1 LTDGEALGDFIERR
15 EARAFEILLRRHGR
29 MVLGVCRRLLG
40 NPHDADDAF
49 QATFLVLV
57 RKADSI
63 KPREAVGNW
72 LYGVAYRTA
81 LVARAKLARRRLME
95 KQVEDMPH
103 PQDRHESCWNE
114 LRPLLD
120 QELHRLPDKY
130 RLAVVLCDLEGRSR
144 KDVARQLAIP
154 EGTLSSR
161 LATARKQLAQR
172 LVRHGFALSSVS
184 LGALLVNNAA
194 SACVAP
200 SLMAATTK
208 AALLV
213 AAGHAAVTGA
223 IPAGVAALTKGVMKT
238 MFLAKMKT
246 LSLVMFGS
254 AVLTMGTGGLWYET
268 RAGASDPI
276 NRSVQSKTK
285 KLANETFLK
294 AEPADDENEAK
305 AKAAR
310 EAFVRND
317 ELQQQLEKARKES
330 EELRSMVE
338 KLQKSLELERAKAEL
353 SMANAM
359 NQLNSAQKREVDAR
373 KQAEKERYAS
383 QIQQANTIA
392 QVQQE
397 ESHGSEI
404 RKLEDLEKSIQAK
417 VEDRKQAIM
426 KQLKELEDL
435 EKNEVAK
442 IKQRKADLLNEA
454 ATKKA
459 AQAKETG
466 DKLDLILQRLEKLEK
481 RIDGLDKGK

>member
-1 LTDGEALGDFIERR
+1 MKQTPINRLLGQLHYASCFAPPTLTDGEALGDFIERR

-29 MVLGVCRRLLG
+29 MVLGVCRRLLR
-40 NPHDADDAF
+40 NLHDADDAF

-213 AAGHAAVTGA
+213 AAGHAAVAGA
-223 IPAGVAALTKGVMKT
+223 IPAGVAALTKGVLKT
-238 MFLAKMKT
+238 MFLAKMKSVT
-246 LSLVMFGS
+246 VVLFGT
-254 AVLTMGTGGLWYET
+254 AVLTVGTGGLWYET
-268 RAGASDPI
+268 RAGASD
-276 NRSVQSKTK
+276 
-285 KLANETFLK
+285 
-294 AEPADDENEAK
+294 
-305 AKAAR
+305 
-310 EAFVRND
+310 
-317 ELQQQLEKARKES
+317 
-330 EELRSMVE
+330 
-338 KLQKSLELERAKAEL
+338 
-353 SMANAM
+353 
-359 NQLNSAQKREVDAR
+359 
-373 KQAEKERYAS
+373 
-383 QIQQANTIA
+383 
-392 QVQQE
+392 
-397 ESHGSEI
+397 
-404 RKLEDLEKSIQAK
+404 
-417 VEDRKQAIM
+417 
-426 KQLKELEDL
+426 
-435 EKNEVAK
+435 
-442 IKQRKADLLNEA
+442 
-454 ATKKA
+454 
-459 AQAKETG
+459 
-466 DKLDLILQRLEKLEK
+466 
-481 RIDGLDKGK
+481 